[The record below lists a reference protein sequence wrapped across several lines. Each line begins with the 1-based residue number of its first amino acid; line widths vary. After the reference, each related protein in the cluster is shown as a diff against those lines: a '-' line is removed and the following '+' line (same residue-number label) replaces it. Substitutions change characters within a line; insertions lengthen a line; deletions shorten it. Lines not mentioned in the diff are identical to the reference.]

1 MTACSGR
8 AFSALVASLPVS
20 NPRPLSSFF
29 ASAAATCRESLGA
42 EREKHL
48 APLCALIAR
57 SPPAVPREE
66 LRLLFFARN
75 KLETR
80 PGLGA
85 KRTTADAS
93 IRNRYMYQNRALQD
107 VCECQTQGRQ
117 RYLKDWAAINS
128 WICRSW
134 YHERVIVMVE
144 KIGLPSEHFALQASR
159 FFGLL
164 AELQL
169 NATGTWLPYRESL
182 QLFRSA
188 SQSRSS
194 WQAVCGHCLSV
205 GRPESGVFKLL
216 W

>member
-1 MTACSGR
+1 MIQDCISDIYQYTAFSSFKLSRSYAPPILNRSNVEMTACSGR

-117 RYLKDWAAINS
+117 RY
-128 WICRSW
+128 
-134 YHERVIVMVE
+134 
-144 KIGLPSEHFALQASR
+144 
-159 FFGLL
+159 
-164 AELQL
+164 
-169 NATGTWLPYRESL
+169 
-182 QLFRSA
+182 
-188 SQSRSS
+188 
-194 WQAVCGHCLSV
+194 
-205 GRPESGVFKLL
+205 
-216 W
+216 